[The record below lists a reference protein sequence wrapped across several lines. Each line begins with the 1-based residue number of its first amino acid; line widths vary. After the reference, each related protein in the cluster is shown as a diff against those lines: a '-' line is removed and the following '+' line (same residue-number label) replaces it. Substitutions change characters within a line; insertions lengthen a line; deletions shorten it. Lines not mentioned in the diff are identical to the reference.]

1 MPPNGSCHM
10 MQGLFVLVAV
20 FVAGFALGFAVRAI
34 LSHRRRARI
43 RREHSY
49 GMPQALE

>member
-1 MPPNGSCHM
+1 M

-20 FVAGFALGFAVRAI
+20 FVVGFAAGFAVRAI

-43 RREHSY
+43 RRERSY
-49 GMPQALE
+49 GMPQAQE